1 MKLPSSLNLWPC
13 DLTHFIN
20 LHRNISTD
28 WSWPWLKLRSRSFH
42 RRCLS
47 IYRVS
52 IESQLHSHTAKSLN
66 TGLVGSRF
74 GWVRPRYSLINV
86 SILPEHP
93 STFTTLRIIT
103 KTLPSLLDLVL
114 SEIWVRE
121 SKSSSAV
128 ARLHHLS
135 NSRRVRKLLNIQ
147 PGGLFKWGKK
157 AHRVQL

>member
-1 MKLPSSLNLWPC
+1 MKPASSLNLWPC

-66 TGLVGSRF
+66 TGLVGSRS

-103 KTLPSLLDLVL
+103 KTTALASGFSLVWDMSQRKQKQLCCGQT
-114 SEIWVRE
+114 
-121 SKSSSAV
+121 SSSKQFTE
-128 ARLHHLS
+128 S
-135 NSRRVRKLLNIQ
+135 Q
-147 PGGLFKWGKK
+147 K
-157 AHRVQL
+157 APKHTTWRAF